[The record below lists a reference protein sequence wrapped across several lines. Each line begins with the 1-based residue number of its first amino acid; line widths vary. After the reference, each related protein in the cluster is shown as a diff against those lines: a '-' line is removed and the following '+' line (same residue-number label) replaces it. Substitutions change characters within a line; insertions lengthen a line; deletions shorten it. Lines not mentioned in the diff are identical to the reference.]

1 MRVPLAA
8 TLESR
13 DGTVDQDAVV
23 KNGIVETRGESSA
36 VRKRPGLSDI
46 GLMRAGVAQALTYW
60 NSRAVGIVDDYLT
73 VGVVAEYTT
82 STIWNSAD
90 KTADV
95 TLSGSDLV
103 AQTNTAG
110 SAGGVRSV
118 ASVSSGLWY
127 FEATVNDFDDVYF
140 GLANSSKVLTASP
153 AAAGSDALT
162 YHRSG
167 AIQFGNTSVA
177 SATSFGNGVVIALL
191 LDVDARTVKFYRAN
205 VLQATVTSA
214 QIPTGALF
222 AYFGSAAVNG
232 TSQITANFGAVA
244 FTYTVPGLSSTSIT
258 PTTAD
263 LQFSMQDNGS
273 NAPGGSLLMF
283 KNREQAWYANTT
295 PTVTQVT
302 DVDYPGK
309 YAVTLTALTRS
320 STTATA
326 TTPTDTNFQVGGS
339 VVIAGVNEAGWN
351 GTYTITA
358 VTPSTS
364 TVGDDIPI
372 TITRSGTTA
381 TATCTSTPHGFASGA
396 TVTISGADQAEYN
409 GAKSITVTSTT
420 AFTFAVT
427 VSGADYVTPATGTL
441 GISLYGTGHFAAGEF
456 SVSSQVATLYFP
468 GPHLLASGRTI
479 SIVLSYPSSSGITT
493 FYGDALAI
501 TSTGD
506 RTLTVAV
513 SGVPDVSRM
522 LSNAPYGASISA
534 PQAGIGVTSITS
546 DGVTATVTTTAA
558 HYFVSGLFVSI
569 FGAAQPYYNNYAAQ
583 VTVTGVSTFTYPIS
597 VGSGANPATP
607 ATGTIT
613 ANSGGSATGAS
624 FTFTVDGTETTPAT
638 GTITA
643 TSGRNTV
650 PGIAYMDGYFV
661 VMDVNGVVYNSA
673 IDNPGSW
680 NALEYITA
688 QAETGAGKFLGRS
701 QSYIVAL
708 KEWSTEFFY
717 NAGNPIGSP
726 FSPVPNAFTQVGC
739 ASGESVAT
747 IDKALIWI
755 SQSRKKKGRSV
766 HMMDGMQQAPIS
778 TEDVERVLNA
788 DDLAEVYAYG
798 VTLDGHPLYILTLVT
813 SNITLVYDLKSQTWG
828 QWTSL
833 TLGSQV
839 SVSTITRS
847 GTTAT
852 VTTGSAHDFSD
863 GDPVKVSGASQSDY
877 NGTFQISYI
886 STTSFSIEVSNSP
899 ATPATG
905 TILAYPYTETYW
917 KFTHYATGAGR
928 DFLLHKSDGHL
939 YEFSSALYQDNAI
952 PVNFFMRTARL
963 DGAETR
969 LKKMPRITL
978 IGDKQSD
985 TAMIRWSDDDS
996 ATFSA
1001 YRRVDLSDA
1010 EPMLRRCGSFRRRSL
1025 EVRHTGNTAERFGSL
1040 ELEVS
1045 Q

>member
-13 DGTVDQDAVV
+13 DGLVDQDAKVL
-23 KNGIVETRGESSA
+23 NGIVETRGESST

-60 NSRAVGIVDDYLT
+60 NSQAVGIVDDYLT

-222 AYFGSAAVNG
+222 AYFGSAAGNG

-351 GTYTITA
+351 GAYTITG
-358 VTPSTS
+358 VTPSTA
-364 TVGDDIPI
+364 TVADDIPI

-381 TATCTSTPHGFASGA
+381 TATCTAAPHGFATGA
-396 TVTISGADQAEYN
+396 TVTIRGANQAEYN

-420 AFTFAVT
+420 AFTFTVT
-427 VSGADYVTPATGTL
+427 VSGADYVTPATGTITL
-441 GISLYGTGHFAAGEF
+441 WWNGISAGNVVSA
-456 SVSSQVATLYFP
+456 SVSSSVASFTTLS
-468 GPHLLASGRTI
+468 PHGLASGQVVTAY
-479 SIVLSYPSSSGITT
+479 LQYTTSSGINNINLSGVTVT
-493 FYGDALAI
+493 V
-501 TSTGD
+501 TGAN
-506 RTLTVAV
+506 TLTVPAV
-513 SGVPDVSRM
+513 GAPD
-522 LSNAPYGASISA
+522 GTSA
-534 PQAGIGVTSITS
+534 AIQAGYSFVIPSAAASVSSITS
-546 DGVTATVTTTAA
+546 DGVTATLTTGSA
-558 HYFVSGLFVSI
+558 HYLATGASI
-569 FGAAQPYYNNYAAQ
+569 YVTGANQAYYNGNFFI
-583 VTVTGVSTFTYPIS
+583 VSTGASTLTYSIS
-597 VGSGANPATP
+597 PGAGVNPVTP
-607 ATGTIT
+607 ATGTIV
-613 ANSGGSATGAS
+613 ANGGGTVTGAS

-643 TSGRNTV
+643 TGGRNTV

-673 IDNPGSW
+673 SDNPGSW

-688 QAETGAGKFLGRS
+688 QAETGAGKYLGRS